1 MPFDPLWLL
10 VLIPLALLVV
20 VFIVMKRKE
29 RTDKADA
36 IQTLDK
42 LSDLIKEEGRYV
54 MTTKKGTYSLV
65 FFNVPSQG
73 ELTVNSLK
81 VFEIATFR
89 QTIRVDTD
97 GLFKSGEN
105 TLVVVYPSLHPIKRY
120 INENEMVF
128 TSVLK
133 PFSGVRIGT
142 LPEIERAIKEGTI

>member
-10 VLIPLALLVV
+10 VLVPLALAVA

-29 RTDKADA
+29 KSDKADTIRSLERIA
-36 IQTLDK
+36 DVA
-42 LSDLIKEEGRYV
+42 KENGKYI
-54 MTTKKGTYSLV
+54 MTTENGTYPLV

-81 VFEIATFR
+81 VFEIVTFR

-97 GLFKSGEN
+97 GLFRSGDN
-105 TLVVVYPSLHPIKRY
+105 TLIVVYPSLHPIKRY

-128 TSVLK
+128 TSVQK
-133 PFSGVRIGT
+133 PFSGIRIGT
-142 LPEIERAIKEGTI
+142 LAEIESVIKKGTL